1 MSDTQ
6 FYSLRVKE
14 VRPETNDAVTVFFT
28 VPEDLASHFEYKQGQ
43 YLTLRFHLNG
53 QEVRRAYSMCSSPLE
68 PDLAVTVKRLEGGLV
83 SNHINDNLKAGSEV
97 EVMPPQGRFYTELN
111 PEQRKDYFLFG
122 AGSGITPLMSI
133 LKTVLEA
140 EPSSNVYLLYGNRD
154 EENIIFRDELERLS
168 QRYEGQLVVEH
179 TLSRP
184 RREKSGGLSG
194 LFSRGKVTWEGLQG
208 RIGADAV
215 HRFLRDYEAP
225 AKPAEFF
232 VCGPGLMIDTVEAA
246 LKGHGIDEKKVHT
259 ERFVSADAGAV
270 KRAGNAPGGVVEAT
284 LNGNTIEL
292 ELKEGQTILD
302 ALMEGQHN
310 PPYSCLA
317 GACST
322 CMAKLEEGSVKMDAC
337 YALDDD
343 EVADGFILACQS
355 HPTSERVKITFDV

>member
-6 FYSLRVKE
+6 FYTLRVKE
-14 VRPETNDAVTVFFT
+14 VRPETQDAVTVIFA
-28 VPEDLASHFEYKQGQ
+28 VPDDLADHFDYQQGQ

-68 PDLAVTVKRLEGGLV
+68 EDLAVTVKRLEGGLV
-83 SNHINDNLKAGSEV
+83 SNHINDRLQAGDEV
-97 EVMPPQGRFYTELN
+97 EVMPPQGRFYTQLD

-133 LKTVLEA
+133 LKTVLEK

-154 EENIIFRDELERLS
+154 EENIIFRDELDRLS
-168 QRYEGQLVVEH
+168 QRYDGQLVVEH
-179 TLSRP
+179 TLSQP
-184 RREKSGGLSG
+184 RREKPGGLTG

-208 RIGADAV
+208 RIGADTV

-246 LKGHGIDEKKVHT
+246 LKGHGVEEKNIHT
-259 ERFVSADAGAV
+259 ERFVSADAGDV
-270 KRAGNAPGGVVEAT
+270 KRAGNAPGARVIAT
-284 LNGNTIEL
+284 MNGKTIEL

-302 ALMEGQHN
+302 GLMAGQHN

-322 CMAKLEEGSVKMDAC
+322 CMAKLQEGSVKMDAC

-355 HPTSERVKITFDV
+355 HPTSAEVKITFDV